1 MNQVAADVL
10 AIQGVV
16 ITAHLVVVA
25 DPLEQLERFER
36 GIGLIADQDGN
47 VILDR
52 QIQKRSPRRAKSRP
66 IVWAS
71 R

>member
-1 MNQVAADVL
+1 
-10 AIQGVV
+10 
-16 ITAHLVVVA
+16 
-25 DPLEQLERFER
+25 
-36 GIGLIADQDGN
+36 LIADQDGN